1 MYRRLIFAGI
11 VMASALASVSC
22 QKTDLKSGQEYVDEI
37 TGNFESM
44 IEQGTILG
52 SGSNQNV
59 YVTAA
64 ESAQEAWESCSMW
77 MYSQVSES
85 AVFVIPDG
93 MGTVE
98 AWEADQEGAYVYVT
112 FKLEGYNEFRLEYLN
127 PNYMN
132 DDNVFPRPGWP
143 PTPPIL

>member
-1 MYRRLIFAGI
+1 MFKRMILAGI
-11 VMASALASVSC
+11 VMVMALASVSC
-22 QKTDLKSGQEYVDEI
+22 RKTDSKSGQEYVDEI
-37 TGNFESM
+37 VRNFENM

-52 SGSNQNV
+52 SSSNQNV
-59 YVTAA
+59 YVIAA

-77 MYSQVSES
+77 MYSQVTEPS
-85 AVFVIPDG
+85 VFVIPDN

-98 AWEADQEGAYVYVT
+98 TWEAEQEGAYVYVT

-143 PTPPIL
+143 PKPPLL